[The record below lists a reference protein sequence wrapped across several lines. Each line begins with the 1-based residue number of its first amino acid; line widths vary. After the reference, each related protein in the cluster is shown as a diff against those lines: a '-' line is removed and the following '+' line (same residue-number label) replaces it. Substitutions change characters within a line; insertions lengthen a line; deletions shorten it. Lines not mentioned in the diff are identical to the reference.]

1 MTITLMSVGAEDCT
15 IEIAEGTNVA
25 TFLDEQDLTGTIYVD
40 AVLVEDTETVLND
53 GARVLVVADKSV
65 KSA

>member
-15 IEIAEGTNVA
+15 IEIAEGTTVA